1 MKTPIFVPNNPKMNM
16 LRFLSI
22 ALLGSVSLYSCKYD
36 EGPGISLR
44 AKRDRVANEWKV
56 VKMTYGGVDVTNKI
70 NDTIF
75 SSIINLSRTGKYNIV
90 HIDKFGK
97 TSHTGKWGEKW
108 VKQYNGYCDH
118 LPYPIKDL
126 AMNGEWTFDYR
137 HDKIQL
143 FPELS
148 TGADSFNVRGSFDW
162 GIIMLKEK
170 QMKVIGKD
178 RASVDWNMELAP
190 VNGEPYWY

>member
-1 MKTPIFVPNNPKMNM
+1 MNT
-16 LRFLSI
+16 LKIVSI
-22 ALLGSVSLYSCKYD
+22 ALLGAVSMYSCKYD

-44 AKRDRVANEWKV
+44 AKRDRVANEWRV
-56 VKMTYGGVDVTNKI
+56 VNMTYGGVDVTSKV
-70 NDTIF
+70 NDSIF
-75 SSIINLSRTGKYNIV
+75 TSVINLSRTGKYNIV
-90 HIDKFGK
+90 HKDILGN
-97 TSHTGKWGEKW
+97 TSHTGKWAEKW
-108 VKQYNGYCDH
+108 ARQYNGYCNN
-118 LPYPIKDL
+118 LPIPIRDL
-126 AMNGEWTFDYR
+126 TMNGEWSFDYR

-148 TGADSFNVRGSFDW
+148 TGADSFNVRGSFNW